1 MSALHSL
8 LDFILHID
16 NYLFVL
22 IQDYGM
28 WIYGIL
34 FLIIFVETGLVFMPL
49 LPGDSLLFAA
59 GSFCAGVQI
68 DNEIAQLNLFV
79 VLALLIIA
87 AILGDAL
94 NFWIGQKYGRKLAQ
108 LKIGKYA
115 LLKEKHLQQTQDFFE
130 KHGSKTIIIA
140 RFVPIVRTFAPF
152 TAGLANMRYNVFLK
166 YNVVGGI
173 SWVLGLTL
181 LGYFF
186 GNLTIVRQNFE
197 TVIFGIIGL
206 SLLPM
211 LIAIAKE
218 KLAKRWNA
226 EIQSANTFCKFLSG
240 TAQFERRFPKF

>member
-1 MSALHSL
+1 MNALYQL

-16 NYLFVL
+16 NYLFLL
-22 IQDYGM
+22 IQDYGN

-34 FLIIFVETGLVFMPL
+34 FLIVFVETGLVFMPL

-59 GSFCAGVQI
+59 GTFCAGVQI
-68 DNEIAQLNLFV
+68 DNDLAQLNLFV
-79 VLALLIIA
+79 VLGLLMTA

-108 LKIGKYA
+108 MQIGQYRI
-115 LLKEKHLQQTQDFFE
+115 LKEKHLQRTQAFFE

-152 TAGLANMRYNVFLK
+152 TAGLANMRYSTFLK
-166 YNVVGGI
+166 FNVIGGV

-186 GNLTIVRQNFE
+186 GNLEVVRNNFE

-218 KLAKRWNA
+218 KMAKR
-226 EIQSANTFCKFLSG
+226 
-240 TAQFERRFPKF
+240 

>member
-1 MSALHSL
+1 MSALTSL

-22 IQDYGM
+22 IQDYGT
-28 WIYGIL
+28 WVYGIL

-68 DNEIAQLNLFV
+68 DDELAQLNLMV
-79 VLALLIIA
+79 VLFLLIIA

-94 NFWIGQKYGRKLAQ
+94 NFWIGQKYGQKLAQ
-108 LKIGKYA
+108 IKIGKYA
-115 LLKEKHLQQTQDFFE
+115 LLKEKHLEQTHDFFE

-152 TAGLANMRYNVFLK
+152 TAGLANMRYPVFLK

-173 SWVLGLTL
+173 GWVLGLTL

-186 GNLTIVRQNFE
+186 GNLQIVRENFE

-211 LIAIAKE
+211 FIAILKE
-218 KLAKRWNA
+218 RLTKH
-226 EIQSANTFCKFLSG
+226 
-240 TAQFERRFPKF
+240 

>member
-1 MSALHSL
+1 MSAIYSL

-16 NYLFVL
+16 NYLFLL
-22 IQDYGM
+22 IQDYGI
-28 WIYGIL
+28 WVYGIL
-34 FLIIFVETGLVFMPL
+34 FLIVFVETGLVFMPL

-68 DNEIAQLNLFV
+68 DNDLAQLNLLV
-79 VLALLIIA
+79 VLLLLIIA

-152 TAGLANMRYNVFLK
+152 TAGLANMRYSVFLK
-166 YNVVGGI
+166 FNVVGGI

-186 GNLTIVRQNFE
+186 GNLTIVRENFE

-211 LIAIAKE
+211 IIAIVKE
-218 KLAKRWNA
+218 KLAKR
-226 EIQSANTFCKFLSG
+226 
-240 TAQFERRFPKF
+240 

>member
-1 MSALHSL
+1 MGALYSL

-16 NYLFVL
+16 NYLFLL
-22 IQDYGM
+22 IQDYGI
-28 WIYGIL
+28 WVYGIL
-34 FLIIFVETGLVFMPL
+34 FLFVFVETGLVFMPL

-68 DNEIAQLNLFV
+68 DNELAQLNLLV
-79 VLALLIIA
+79 VLSLLIVA

-94 NFWIGQKYGRKLAQ
+94 NFLIGQKYGRKLAQ

-130 KHGSKTIIIA
+130 KHGSKTIILA

-186 GNLTIVRQNFE
+186 GNLTIVRENFE
-197 TVIFGIIGL
+197 TVIFAIIGL

-211 LIAIAKE
+211 LIAIVKE
-218 KLAKRWNA
+218 KLAKR
-226 EIQSANTFCKFLSG
+226 
-240 TAQFERRFPKF
+240 

>member
-1 MSALHSL
+1 MSALTSL

-22 IQDYGM
+22 IQDYGT
-28 WIYGIL
+28 WVYGIL

-68 DNEIAQLNLFV
+68 DDELAQLNLMV
-79 VLALLIIA
+79 VLSLLIIA

-94 NFWIGQKYGRKLAQ
+94 NFWIGQKYGQKLA
-108 LKIGKYA
+108 LIKIGKYA
-115 LLKEKHLQQTQDFFE
+115 LLKEKHLQQTHDFFE

-152 TAGLANMRYNVFLK
+152 TAGLANMRYPVFLK

-173 SWVLGLTL
+173 GWVLGITL

-186 GNLTIVRQNFE
+186 GNLTIVRENFE

-211 LIAIAKE
+211 FIAILKE
-218 KLAKRWNA
+218 RLTKH
-226 EIQSANTFCKFLSG
+226 
-240 TAQFERRFPKF
+240 

>member
-1 MSALHSL
+1 MSALTSL

-16 NYLFVL
+16 NYLFLL

-28 WIYGIL
+28 WVYGIL
-34 FLIIFVETGLVFMPL
+34 FLIVFVETGLVFMPL

-68 DNEIAQLNLFV
+68 NNELAQLNLFV
-79 VLALLIIA
+79 VLSLLMVA

-152 TAGLANMRYNVFLK
+152 TAGLANMRYSVFLK

-211 LIAIAKE
+211 LIAVVKE
-218 KLAKRWNA
+218 KFAKR
-226 EIQSANTFCKFLSG
+226 
-240 TAQFERRFPKF
+240 

>member
-1 MSALHSL
+1 MSALYSL

-16 NYLFVL
+16 NYLFLL

-28 WIYGIL
+28 WVYGIL
-34 FLIIFVETGLVFMPL
+34 FLIVFVETGLVFMPL

-68 DNEIAQLNLFV
+68 NNELAQLNLFV
-79 VLALLIIA
+79 VLSLLMIA

-152 TAGLANMRYNVFLK
+152 TAGLANMRYSVFLK

-211 LIAIAKE
+211 IIAIVKE
-218 KLAKRWNA
+218 KLAKR
-226 EIQSANTFCKFLSG
+226 
-240 TAQFERRFPKF
+240 

>member
-1 MSALHSL
+1 MGALYSL

-16 NYLFVL
+16 NYLFLL
-22 IQDYGM
+22 IQDYGI
-28 WIYGIL
+28 WVYGIL
-34 FLIIFVETGLVFMPL
+34 FLIVFVETGLVFMPL

-68 DNEIAQLNLFV
+68 DNELAQLNLLV
-79 VLALLIIA
+79 VLSLLIVA

-94 NFWIGQKYGRKLAQ
+94 NFLIGQKYGRKLAQ

-130 KHGSKTIIIA
+130 KHGSKTIILA

-173 SWVLGLTL
+173 SWVFGLTL

-186 GNLTIVRQNFE
+186 GNLTIVRENFE
-197 TVIFGIIGL
+197 TVIFAIIGL

-211 LIAIAKE
+211 LIAILKE
-218 KLAKRWNA
+218 KLAKR
-226 EIQSANTFCKFLSG
+226 
-240 TAQFERRFPKF
+240 

>member
-1 MSALHSL
+1 MSAIYSL

-16 NYLFVL
+16 NYLFLL
-22 IQDYGM
+22 IQDYGI
-28 WIYGIL
+28 WVYGIL
-34 FLIIFVETGLVFMPL
+34 FLIVFVETGLVFMPL

-68 DNEIAQLNLFV
+68 DNELAQLNLFV
-79 VLALLIIA
+79 VLSLLIVA

-108 LKIGKYA
+108 LKFGKYA

-130 KHGSKTIIIA
+130 KHGSKTIILA

-152 TAGLANMRYNVFLK
+152 TAGLANMRYNIFLK

-186 GNLTIVRQNFE
+186 GNLNIVRENFE
-197 TVIFGIIGL
+197 TVIFAIIGL

-211 LIAIAKE
+211 LIAIVKE
-218 KLAKRWNA
+218 KLAKR
-226 EIQSANTFCKFLSG
+226 
-240 TAQFERRFPKF
+240 

>member
-1 MSALHSL
+1 MSALTSL

-16 NYLFVL
+16 NYLFDL
-22 IQDYGM
+22 IQDYGT
-28 WIYGIL
+28 WVYGIL
-34 FLIIFVETGLVFMPL
+34 FLIVFVETGLVFMPL

-68 DNEIAQLNLFV
+68 DNELAQLNLFV
-79 VLALLIIA
+79 VLSLLIIA

-108 LKIGKYA
+108 LKIGKYP

-152 TAGLANMRYNVFLK
+152 TAGVANMRYSTFLK
-166 YNVVGGI
+166 FNVIGGV

-181 LGYFF
+181 TGYFF
-186 GNLTIVRQNFE
+186 GNLDFVRKNFE

-211 LIAIAKE
+211 FIAILKE
-218 KLAKRWNA
+218 KITKR
-226 EIQSANTFCKFLSG
+226 
-240 TAQFERRFPKF
+240 